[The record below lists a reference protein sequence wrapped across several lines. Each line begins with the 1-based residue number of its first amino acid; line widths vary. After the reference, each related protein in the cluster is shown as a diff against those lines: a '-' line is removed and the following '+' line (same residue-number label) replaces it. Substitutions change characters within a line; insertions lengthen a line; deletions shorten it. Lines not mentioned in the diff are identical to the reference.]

1 MDGRSLPHLSPT
13 PVLGLQ
19 VWGQGG
25 GALFPFPWSASV
37 SSSVPDPG
45 PESALPA
52 GTAALLHRG
61 ASHLCSPRGR
71 GLTLDIGHGVPAALT
86 LPDLLRPTADRP
98 VVGAALSQLQTDS
111 SGVCP
116 LWVLL
121 RASSGAL
128 QSAPSPE
135 AKAPP

>member
-1 MDGRSLPHLSPT
+1 MVGPFLICHPHRSWVFRSGDREEGLCSPSRGQPQFPARCLTRGLSQ
-13 PVLGLQ
+13 LFQQGLQ
-19 VWGQGG
+19 
-25 GALFPFPWSASV
+25 
-37 SSSVPDPG
+37 
-45 PESALPA
+45 
-52 GTAALLHRG
+52 
-61 ASHLCSPRGR
+61 LCSTEGPPTSVPRGR